1 VEPGGDAAASRP
13 CPKRRAAGVSVIV
26 GGLMERMR
34 IGTETRVLAGSD
46 GGLSL
51 MLPDPDAPGAG

>member
-1 VEPGGDAAASRP
+1 
-13 CPKRRAAGVSVIV
+13 VIV
-26 GGLMERMR
+26 GGLMQDLEERVRQQLPSIEERMR

-46 GGLSL
+46 GGLTL

>member
-1 VEPGGDAAASRP
+1 
-13 CPKRRAAGVSVIV
+13 
-26 GGLMERMR
+26 MERMR